1 MYELVLGLSER
12 EAEVPHVVLDITQHV
27 LKNTNR

>member
-1 MYELVLGLSER
+1 MYELVLGFSER

-27 LKNTNR
+27 LKK